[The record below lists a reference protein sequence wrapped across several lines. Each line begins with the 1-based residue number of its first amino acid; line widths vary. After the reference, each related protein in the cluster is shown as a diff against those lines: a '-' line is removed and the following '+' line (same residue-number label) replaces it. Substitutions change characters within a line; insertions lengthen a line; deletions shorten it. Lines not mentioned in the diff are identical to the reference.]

1 MDSIIIGDTGIGDIT
16 HTVGDTEVMTGD
28 LEIIIGDTEVSDG
41 TQTPFGVPFKIITL
55 GILIFTRRI
64 ITILF
69 TIDSVILTEVSTPGT
84 IGYAM
89 TEMYNYGRRTAS
101 NTNITEETTQ
111 LPLEQ
116 ELAEEAAFTYEVNN

>member
-41 TQTPFGVPFKIITL
+41 TQTLFGVPFKIIML
-55 GILIFTRRI
+55 GILIFTLRI

-69 TIDSVILTEVSTPGT
+69 TIDSVILTEVSTLGT
-84 IGYAM
+84 MLSM
-89 TEMYNYGRRTAS
+89 TEMSIMVDELLATEH
-101 NTNITEETTQ
+101 TEETTQ

-116 ELAEEAAFTYEVNN
+116 ELVEEAAFPRINK

>member
-41 TQTPFGVPFKIITL
+41 TQPPFGVPFKIIML
-55 GILIFTRRI
+55 GILIFTLRI

-69 TIDSVILTEVSTPGT
+69 TIDSVILTEVSTLGT
-84 IGYAM
+84 MLSM
-89 TEMYNYGRRTAS
+89 TEMSIMVDELLVTEH
-101 NTNITEETTQ
+101 TEETTQ

-116 ELAEEAAFTYEVNN
+116 ELAEEAAFPRINN